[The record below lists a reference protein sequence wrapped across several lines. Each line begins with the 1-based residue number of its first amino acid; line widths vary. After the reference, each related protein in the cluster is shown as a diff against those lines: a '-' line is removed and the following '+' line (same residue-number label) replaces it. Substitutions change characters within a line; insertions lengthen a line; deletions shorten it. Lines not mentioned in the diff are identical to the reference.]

1 MDSNIQA
8 IEMTVKDLL
17 PILKRYDNGQINYQI
32 GQLEEILTIVKSNN
46 SDEQKKREINLIV
59 DNLYPTRGG
68 LTDFNVWKEDTGER
82 IRINK
87 PISELND
94 RLWNLVKVEL

>member
-17 PILKRYDNGQINYQI
+17 PILKRYDNGQITYQI
-32 GQLEEILTIVKSNN
+32 GQLEEILTIVKSHDSN
-46 SDEQKKREINLIV
+46 ELKKREISLIV
-59 DNLYPTRGG
+59 ENLYPSRGG
-68 LTDFNVWKEDTGER
+68 LTDFHVWKEDTKER

-94 RLWNLVKVEL
+94 RLWNLVKIE

>member
-59 DNLYPTRGG
+59 DNLYPSRGG
-68 LTDFNVWKEDTGER
+68 LTDFNVWKEDAKER

-94 RLWNLVKVEL
+94 RLWNLVKVES